1 MKLTL
6 ITGKPLAFG
15 GLDSDAGFNLQSFAV
30 VTINNSMQCTDT
42 SSEGLD
48 SVEIWNP
55 EEESWEEVEGL
66 ESRRAGFAGA
76 IVTLPC

>member
-1 MKLTL
+1 MSLKL
-6 ITGKPLAFG
+6 I
-15 GLDSDAGFNLQSFAV
+15 
-30 VTINNSMQCTDT
+30 IQCSDT

-48 SVEIWNP
+48 SVEMWNP
-55 EEESWEEVEGL
+55 KEESWEEVEGL